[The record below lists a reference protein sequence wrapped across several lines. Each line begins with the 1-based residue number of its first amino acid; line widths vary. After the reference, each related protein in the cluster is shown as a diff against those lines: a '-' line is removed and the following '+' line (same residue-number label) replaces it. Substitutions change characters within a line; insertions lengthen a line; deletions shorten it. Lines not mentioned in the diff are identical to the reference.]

1 MKSISLTV
9 LCGLGLIFGLA
20 FFGLAA
26 ESEAAASLQ
35 ATETTQPSATT
46 QPLETTQPPS
56 GGIDPAILGNWID
69 ETTSSATRYY
79 TFNSDGTFKYLEFE
93 GSHASSTEGK
103 YTTSNGKVYFTE
115 LVSSLSL
122 KYADRVF
129 EYGFRKTSSGE
140 LCLLIGT
147 MANNDGERWLDIELD
162 RAVEF
167 TKL

>member
-1 MKSISLTV
+1 MKSISLKV
-9 LCGLGLIFGLA
+9 FCGLGLLFGLA

-35 ATETTQPSATT
+35 AA
-46 QPLETTQPPS
+46 ETTQPPETTPLPS
-56 GGIDPAILGNWID
+56 EGIDSAILGNWID

-93 GSHASSTEGK
+93 GSHANSTEGK
-103 YTTSNGKVYFTE
+103 YTTSNGKVYFAE
-115 LVSSLSL
+115 LVSSLGL

-129 EYGFRKTSSGE
+129 EYGFSKTSSGE
-140 LCLLIGT
+140 SCLLIGT
-147 MANNDGERWLDIELD
+147 MANNDGERWLYIELD